1 INKLFFEVL
10 IAPAYSDAALRILT
24 GKKNRILLRRK
35 QIALPKSQFKTLL
48 NGVIEQ
54 DKDAVIE
61 GADQMQPATD
71 KTPTERELEDLFF
84 ANKIVQHTKSN
95 AIVLA
100 KDGRLS
106 ASGVGQTSRVD
117 ALK

>member
-1 INKLFFEVL
+1 FFSSRRRHTRFSRDWSSDVCSSDLASEINKLFFEVL

-54 DKDAVIE
+54 DKDEIGRASCR
-61 GADQMQPATD
+61 
-71 KTPTERELEDLFF
+71 ERVERSERG
-84 ANKIVQHTKSN
+84 VSSN
-95 AIVLA
+95 R
-100 KDGRLS
+100 KE
-106 ASGVGQTSRVD
+106 
-117 ALK
+117 